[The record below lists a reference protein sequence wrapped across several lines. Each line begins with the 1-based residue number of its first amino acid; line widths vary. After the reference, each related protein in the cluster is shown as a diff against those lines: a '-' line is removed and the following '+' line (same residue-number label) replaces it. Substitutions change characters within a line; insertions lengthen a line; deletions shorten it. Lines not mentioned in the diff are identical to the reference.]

1 MNQMSQ
7 LIGLE
12 ANVLGANRG
21 SLEIINTMLN
31 VSMNGMIKTQI
42 MYRCNLNSKQLQ
54 GYLNL
59 LLKWGML
66 ERKKSLVTRRSIY
79 TSTERGRKFVS
90 TYAELSALFDN
101 MNIQEVIDDPD
112 DGSSISFVSE
122 KMES

>member
-31 VSMNGMIKTQI
+31 VSVNGMIKTQI

>member
-1 MNQMSQ
+1 MSQ
-7 LIGLE
+7 LIGFE
-12 ANVLGANRG
+12 ANVLGVNRG

-66 ERKKSLVTRRSIY
+66 ERKKSIITRRSVY
-79 TSTERGRKFVS
+79 TSTERGKKFVS

-101 MNIQEVIDDPD
+101 MKIQRVLEDPNE
-112 DGSSISFVSE
+112 GSTSSFL
-122 KMES
+122 

>member
-1 MNQMSQ
+1 MSQ

-21 SLEIINTMLN
+21 SLEIINTMLS

-66 ERKKSLVTRRSIY
+66 ERKKSIVTRRSVY
-79 TSTERGRKFVS
+79 TCTERGKKFVNAYS
-90 TYAELSALFDN
+90 ELSSLFDK
-101 MNIQEVIDDPD
+101 MNIQQVIDDPD
-112 DGSSISFVSE
+112 DDSSRDLV
-122 KMES
+122 

>member
-1 MNQMSQ
+1 MSQ

-59 LLKWGML
+59 LLKWGL
-66 ERKKSLVTRRSIY
+66 LDRKESLVTRRSIY

-101 MNIQEVIDDPD
+101 MNIQQVIDDPD
-112 DGSSISFVSE
+112 DGSSSSFV
-122 KMES
+122 

>member
-1 MNQMSQ
+1 MSQ

-12 ANVLGANRG
+12 ANILGANRG

-66 ERKKSLVTRRSIY
+66 ERKKSLITRRSIY

>member
-1 MNQMSQ
+1 MSQ

-31 VSMNGMIKTQI
+31 VSVNGMIKTQI

>member
-1 MNQMSQ
+1 MSQ
-7 LIGLE
+7 LVGLE

-21 SLEIINTMLN
+21 SLEIINTMLT

-66 ERKKSLVTRRSIY
+66 ESKKSIVTRRSVF
-79 TSTERGRKFVS
+79 TCTERGRKFVNAYS
-90 TYAELSALFDN
+90 ELSALFDKI
-101 MNIQEVIDDPD
+101 NIQQVIDGANVD
-112 DGSSISFVSE
+112 SSSDFV
-122 KMES
+122 

>member
-12 ANVLGANRG
+12 ANILGANRG

-66 ERKKSLVTRRSIY
+66 ERKKSLITRRSIY